1 MSRISENILLK
12 QKLTEIFF
20 SKFFV
25 KAEIFYVD
33 LKAFWDTPCK
43 CQKKKIRNKIQKD
56 SGKHIKEQNKN
67 YKYIDK

>member
-33 LKAFWDTPCK
+33 LKAF
-43 CQKKKIRNKIQKD
+43 
-56 SGKHIKEQNKN
+56 
-67 YKYIDK
+67 